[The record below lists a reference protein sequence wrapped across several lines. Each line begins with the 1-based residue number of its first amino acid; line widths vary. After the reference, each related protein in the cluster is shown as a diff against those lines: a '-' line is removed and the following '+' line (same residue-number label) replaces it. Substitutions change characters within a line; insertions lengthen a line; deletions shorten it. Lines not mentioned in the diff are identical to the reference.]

1 MPLPNQARGGTV
13 SMEDAYSQL
22 QGLKFDLQ
30 KIRQVHRDLAD
41 DDSSGEEDAS
51 SEERERPPQMAP
63 AYAKLV
69 KPKTKDQPNVQATEG
84 VKAEQGMSVFEINNK
99 LIAEA
104 YAVSKRREY
113 VQRHIG
119 EVDMDILDAG
129 NESVAPLQAFS
140 KAMQYIK
147 KPQRAPLNN
156 ANQDEEEDDSRSQN
170 DGDHEFSGI
179 NIQMLTDDK
188 RSSAQIPSY
197 DAHYR
202 LYFENPEAFR

>member
-1 MPLPNQARGGTV
+1 
-13 SMEDAYSQL
+13 MEDAYSQL

-30 KIRQVHRDLAD
+30 KIRQVHRDLAEE
-41 DDSSGEEDAS
+41 DSSGEEEDES
-51 SEERERPPQMAP
+51 SEERELPPQMAP
-63 AYAKLV
+63 AYLKLI
-69 KPKTKDQPNVQATEG
+69 KPKTKDQPNVQASEG

-119 EVDMDILDAG
+119 EVDMDILDVG
-129 NESVAPLQAFS
+129 SDSVAPLQAFS

-147 KPQRAPLNN
+147 KSQRAAINHS
-156 ANQDEEEDDSRSQN
+156 NQDEDEDDSRSQN

-188 RSSAQIPSY
+188 RLNVQIPSY

>member
-1 MPLPNQARGGTV
+1 MPPPRGATV

-51 SEERERPPQMAP
+51 SEEREPPPQKAP
-63 AYAKLV
+63 AYSKLI
-69 KPKTKDQPNVQATEG
+69 KPMTKDQPNVQASEG

-147 KPQRAPLNN
+147 RPQKASNHL
-156 ANQDEEEDDSRSQN
+156 NQDEDEDDSRSQN

-188 RSSAQIPSY
+188 RLHVQIPSY